1 MEVDK
6 KVNRNNFEI
15 EICTDS
21 IESVLEA
28 EKGGANRVELCE
40 AIHVGGTTP
49 SFGLMRLAKEKS
61 NIDVFAL
68 IRPRAGNFVYTEDEM
83 AIMIEDIKAA
93 VSLKID
99 GLVIGCLKPD
109 GTVDYD
115 NCCRLIEA
123 AKGLPVTFHRAFD
136 VCKKPFEAMEVIHSM
151 GIKRILTSGQQN
163 KAVNGVD
170 LLYNLQKKA
179 PENLKIMAGSGIDE
193 SNIQLIAEKT
203 GVTCFHASLRVE
215 KADSNT
221 FYNNKV
227 YFNSTK
233 EIPEQGRKIT
243 SADRVINLIKILENE
258 L

>member
-1 MEVDK
+1 M
-6 KVNRNNFEI
+6 NRTNFEI

-21 IESVLEA
+21 IESVFEA

-49 SFGLMRLAKEKS
+49 SFGLMRLAKEKT

-68 IRPRAGNFVYTEDEM
+68 IRPRGGNFVFSEDEM

-93 VSLKID
+93 VSIKID
-99 GLVIGCLKPD
+99 GLVIGCLKTD
-109 GTVDYD
+109 GSIDYE

-123 AKGLPVTFHRAFD
+123 AKGLPITFHRAFD
-136 VCKKPFEAMEVIHSM
+136 VCKNPFKALETIHSM

-163 KAVNGVD
+163 KAIDGVD
-170 LLYNLQKKA
+170 LLYNLQKNA
-179 PENLKIMAGSGIDE
+179 TENLKIMAGSGIDE

-203 GVTCFHASLRVE
+203 GVTSFHASLRIE
-215 KADSNT
+215 IADSKT

-233 EIPEQGRKIT
+233 EIPENGRKIT
-243 SADRVINLIKILENE
+243 SADRVSNLIKILENE
-258 L
+258 F